1 MAQSTT
7 PRLRSQIHRL
17 QTQPALQPELGL
29 DGVLPVATIQRILRE
44 EGGTWRSILYTPWV
58 TFWTFFWQVLS
69 PDRSCRSA
77 LKRLAAWMGL
87 RGRKLDDEDTSPYC
101 KARARLPESALRR
114 LMRLLGLKSHQEA
127 PEPWR
132 WCGRNV
138 KVVDGSTAIMPDTL
152 ANQRAYPQSPSQK
165 PGLGFP
171 IARFV
176 VLFCLATGSALEAA
190 IGKYQGKQTGENAL
204 FRSLWDEALEPDD
217 VVLGDRYYCSYF
229 DIAMLKQRGVDSV
242 FRLHQRRP
250 CDFRRG
256 RRLGQEDQIVT
267 WFRPQ
272 RPDWMDEET
281 DHQIPESMEI
291 RQVRI
296 HVGKPGFRT
305 RVLEIATTLLDPEM
319 YTKADLAALFRQ
331 RWHAELDLRSIKIV
345 LGMDMLRCKT
355 PEMVR
360 KEIWMTLLGYNVIR
374 ALMVEASKE
383 HGRDPRRV
391 SFKGALQ
398 TLQEFAP
405 GLREGSSPQRRWLW
419 TILLR
424 SIASDAVGTRPDR
437 IEPRARKRRP
447 KPYPLLTKPRRQ
459 AKAAL
464 LKAG

>member
-17 QTQPALQPELGL
+17 RTPPASAPELGL
-29 DGVLPVATIQRILRE
+29 EAVLPQATVEKVLRE

-58 TFWTFFWQVLS
+58 TFWAFFWQVLS
-69 PDRSCRSA
+69 PDRSCRAA

-87 RGRKLDDEDTSPYC
+87 HGRKLDDEDTSPYC

-114 LMRLLGLKSHQEA
+114 LMRSLGRQTHQEA
-127 PEPWR
+127 PAEWR
-132 WCGRNV
+132 WCGRKV
-138 KVVDGSTAIMPDTL
+138 KVVDGSTRIMPDTW
-152 ANQRAYPQSPSQK
+152 ANQQAYPQSPSQK

-176 VLFCLATGSALEAA
+176 VVFCLATGSALEMA
-190 IGKYQGKQTGENAL
+190 IGRYQGKQTGENAL
-204 FRSLWDEALEPDD
+204 FRSLWDELEPED
-217 VVLGDRYYCSYF
+217 VVLGDRHYCSYF

-256 RRLGQEDQIVT
+256 RRLGKEDQIVT
-267 WFRPQ
+267 WLQPQ
-272 RPDWMDEET
+272 RPDWMDEDT
-281 DHQIPESMEI
+281 YNKIPETMEI

-296 HVGKPGFRT
+296 HVGTPGFRT
-305 RVLEIATTLLDPEM
+305 RVLDLATTLLDPEM
-319 YTKADLAALFRQ
+319 YTKADLASLFRQ

-345 LGMDMLRCKT
+345 LGMDLLRCKT
-355 PEMVR
+355 PEMVC

-374 ALMVEASKE
+374 AVMAAASQE
-383 HGRDPRRV
+383 HGRDPRHV

-398 TLQEFAP
+398 TVQEFAV
-405 GLREGSSPQRRWLW
+405 GLRAGTSPQRRWLW
-419 TILLR
+419 RIVLS
-424 SIASDAVGTRPDR
+424 SIAGDAVGDRPDR
-437 IEPRARKRRP
+437 VEPRARKRRP

-459 AKAAL
+459 AQAAL
-464 LKAG
+464 RKAG

>member
-1 MAQSTT
+1 
-7 PRLRSQIHRL
+7 
-17 QTQPALQPELGL
+17 LGL

-87 RGRKLDDEDTSPYC
+87 RGCKLDDEDTSPYC
-101 KARARLPESALRR
+101 KARARLPESALHR
-114 LMRLLGLKSHQEA
+114 LMRHLGWKSHQEA
-127 PEPWR
+127 AEDWW
-132 WCGRNV
+132 WCGRQV
-138 KVVDGSTAIMPDTL
+138 KVVDGSTTLMPDTP
-152 ANQRAYPQSPSQK
+152 ANQRVYPQNPSQK

-176 VLFCLATGSALEAA
+176 VVFCLATGSVLDAA
-190 IGKYQGKQTGENAL
+190 IGQYQGKQTGENAL
-204 FRSLWDEALEPDD
+204 FRSLWERVLAAGD

-229 DIAMLKQRGVDSV
+229 DIAMLKQREVDSV

-272 RPDWMDEET
+272 RPDWMDEDT
-281 DHQIPESMEI
+281 YNQIPETMEI

-296 HVGKPGFRT
+296 HVGTPGFRT
-305 RVLEIATTLLDPEM
+305 RVLELATTLLDSEM
-319 YTKADLAALFRQ
+319 YTKADLATLFRQ
-331 RWHAELDLRSIKIV
+331 RWHAELDLRSLKIAM
-345 LGMDMLRCKT
+345 GMDMLRCKT

-360 KEIWMTLLGYNVIR
+360 KEIGMTLLGYNVIR

-398 TLQEFAP
+398 TVQEFAP
-405 GLREGSSPQRRWLW
+405 GLREGSPQQRRWLR
-419 TILLR
+419 TILLS
-424 SIASDAVGTRPDR
+424 SIANDAVGNRPDR
-437 IEPRARKRRP
+437 VEPRARKRRP
-447 KPYPLLTKPRRQ
+447 KPYPLLMKPRRQ
-459 AKAAL
+459 AQAAL
-464 LKAG
+464 RKTG

>member
-1 MAQSTT
+1 
-7 PRLRSQIHRL
+7 
-17 QTQPALQPELGL
+17 
-29 DGVLPVATIQRILRE
+29 
-44 EGGTWRSILYTPWV
+44 V

-127 PEPWR
+127 PEPWC

-176 VLFCLATGSALEAA
+176 ALFCLATGSALEMA
-190 IGKYQGKQTGENAL
+190 IGPYQGKRTGENAL
-204 FRSLWDEALEPDD
+204 FRSLWGELEPED
-217 VVLGDRYYCSYF
+217 VVLGDRYYGSYF

-256 RRLGQEDQIVT
+256 RRLGQGDQIVT
-267 WFRPQ
+267 WSRPK
-272 RPDWMDEET
+272 RPDWMDEGT
-281 DHQIPESMEI
+281 YHQIPEAMEI

-296 HVGKPGFRT
+296 PVRKPGFRT
-305 RVLEIATTLLDPEM
+305 RVLEIATTLLDPEI
-319 YTKADLAALFRQ
+319 YTKADLASLFRQ
-331 RWHAELDLRSIKIV
+331 RWHAELDLRSIKIAM
-345 LGMDMLRCKT
+345 GMDMLRCKT

-374 ALMVEASKE
+374 ALMVAASKE
-383 HGRDPRRV
+383 HRRDPRHL

-398 TLQEFAP
+398 TVQEFAP
-405 GLREGSSPQRRWLW
+405 GLREGSPHQRRWLG
-419 TILLR
+419 TILLS
-424 SIASDAVGTRPDR
+424 SIASDAVGNRPDR
-437 IEPRARKRRP
+437 VEPRARKRRP
-447 KPYPLLTKPRRQ
+447 KQYPLLTKPRRQ